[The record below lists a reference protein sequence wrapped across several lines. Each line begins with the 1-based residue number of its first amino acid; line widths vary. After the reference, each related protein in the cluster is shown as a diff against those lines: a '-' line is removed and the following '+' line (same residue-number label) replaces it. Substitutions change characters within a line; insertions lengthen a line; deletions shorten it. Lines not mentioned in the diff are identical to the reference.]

1 MAGKK
6 LERIQLKGMEKKKL
20 IELKRMKDK
29 LEKIETEYREKQ
41 KLMIEFIK
49 RNGFVGS
56 IVVADED
63 NAARYQASSKDNI
76 SKTALL
82 EYITKETLD
91 KCTTRG
97 KTYEYLKYETI
108 SE

>member
-1 MAGKK
+1 MAKK
-6 LERIQLKGMEKKKL
+6 TERVQLKGMEKKKL
-20 IELKRMKDK
+20 IELKKMKDK
-29 LEKIETEYREKQ
+29 MENLEAEYKEKQ

-49 RNGFVGS
+49 RNNYQSV

-63 NAARYQASSKDNI
+63 NAARFQSSSKDNI

-82 EYITKETLD
+82 EFITKETLD

-97 KTYEYLKYETI
+97 KTYEYLKYEKP
-108 SE
+108 EL